1 MATNFKNK
9 ISPNIGTTPIDVITV
24 PPAARL
30 TVIGLSLTNLT
41 EGVVVVSVK
50 LTDAD
55 SITGYYVKGVPIP
68 AHQTLRVVN
77 GGEKLIMAGNNI
89 LTVESLQEDAV
100 DAIVSYVEI
109 V

>member
-9 ISPNIGTTPIDVITV
+9 VSPNIGTTPVDVLTV
-24 PPAARL
+24 SPAARM
-30 TVIGLSLTNLT
+30 TIIGLSLTNLT

-50 LTDAD
+50 VTDAD
-55 SITGYYVKGVPIP
+55 AVTGYYVKNVPIP

-77 GGEKLIMAGNNI
+77 GGEKLIMAGDNI
-89 LTVESLQEDAV
+89 LTIESLQEDAV

>member
-9 ISPNIGTTPIDVITV
+9 VSPNIGVTPVDVITV
-24 PPAARL
+24 SPAAKL
-30 TVIGLSLTNLT
+30 TIIGLSLTNLT

-50 LTDAD
+50 VTDAD
-55 SITGYYVKGVPIP
+55 SVTGHYIKNVPIP

-89 LTVESLQEDAV
+89 LTIVSLQEDAV

-109 V
+109 I